1 MACLMA
7 HSKRKWT
14 RPVSVTSDNPRGPR
28 IQHAEQFAGR
38 HTMQTAIQKQQEMA
52 AALRMLADDIEKGR
66 VPVPYSIGSVAYWN
80 YHDDGSLGDGV
91 TPADAR
97 AAMACTPGGWSKTE
111 TQSHIDY
118 TKRYGGNV
126 SFSITIN
133 RETVCEKVET
143 GREWVPTV
151 PAVQGHFVTTYEFR
165 CNDARETGADAETEL
180 AD

>member
-1 MACLMA
+1 
-7 HSKRKWT
+7 
-14 RPVSVTSDNPRGPR
+14 
-28 IQHAEQFAGR
+28 
-38 HTMQTAIQKQQEMA
+38 MQTAIQKQQEMA

-111 TQSHIDY
+111 TNSHVDY

-126 SFSITIN
+126 SFSITCS
-133 RETVCEKVET
+133 RENITTCRQVVIGQRWVE
-143 GREWVPTV
+143 TV
-151 PAVQGHFVTTYEFR
+151 PAVAGHYEDVTEYR
-165 CNDARETGADAETEL
+165 CDDPADADEATEL